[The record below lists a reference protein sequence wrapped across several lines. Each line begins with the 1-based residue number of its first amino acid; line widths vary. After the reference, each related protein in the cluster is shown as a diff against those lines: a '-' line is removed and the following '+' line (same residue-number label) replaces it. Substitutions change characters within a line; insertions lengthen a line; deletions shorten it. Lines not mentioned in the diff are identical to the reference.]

1 MTDTVFSEVSQVILS
16 QDAKAQAEDAAMR
29 LTLLGT
35 GTPAPS
41 KKRQSSGY
49 LVEIGNEMIVLD
61 HGPGAHHRLIEGGFK
76 STDATHVLFTHL
88 HYDHCM
94 DYPRLVLQRWDIGAD
109 KVPDLR
115 VYGPAPLK
123 RMTESLF
130 GAGGFFDDDVRARTR
145 HPASLDVFEARGGRL
160 PRKPPNPIV
169 TEVKPGERIEGDGWH
184 ATVGESSHMQPYL
197 QCYGYRI
204 ESDGASLCYAGDSGG
219 VCETVID
226 LASKADVLIHMMHF
240 ASGTEPSEHFRKSS
254 GGHLDV
260 AEVAR
265 RAQVGALVITHVTPH
280 IDMPATR
287 ERLISEMSK
296 ILWRPDHLGGGF
308 DVPIGAACLLLRYRL
323 DRAWTENCKPGEV
336 VLGWPRRHDDGLRIG
351 RRLRCPA
358 ARSSSSSWS

>member
-1 MTDTVFSEVSQVILS
+1 M
-16 QDAKAQAEDAAMR
+16 K

-41 KKRQSSGY
+41 RKRQSSGY
-49 LVEIGNEMIVLD
+49 LVEIGNEMIVMD

-76 STDATHVLFTHL
+76 STDATHALFTHL

-109 KVPDLR
+109 RIPDLR

-123 RMTESLF
+123 RMTDGLF
-130 GAGGFFDDDVRARTR
+130 GDGGVFGDDVRARI
-145 HPASLDVFEARGGRL
+145 HHQASLDVFAARGGHL

-169 TEVKPGERIEGDGWH
+169 TEIKPGDRIEGEGWC
-184 ATVGESSHMQPYL
+184 ATVGETSHMQPYL

-204 ESDGASLCYAGDSGG
+204 ESDAGSLCYAGDSGG
-219 VCETVID
+219 VCESVIE
-226 LASKADVLIHMMHF
+226 LASKSDILIHMMHF
-240 ASGTEPSEHFRKSS
+240 ASGTEPSEQFRRSS

-265 RAQVGALVITHVTPH
+265 RAEVGALVITHVTSR

-296 ILWRPDHLGGGF
+296 IYDGPIIWGEDLMTLS
-308 DVPIGAACLLLRYRL
+308 VPHVSCCGI
-323 DRAWTENCKPGEV
+323 D
-336 VLGWPRRHDDGLRIG
+336 
-351 RRLRCPA
+351 
-358 ARSSSSSWS
+358 